1 MTTNTGPV
9 TSVSAES
16 ASLGPDTEGAEG
28 QTGAGLESTV
38 GPIDER
44 AVSTTAPDTTETP
57 SDPAAALGG
66 KAPAGHGTVT
76 NQLVRFVF
84 SFGKVSGLY

>member
-1 MTTNTGPV
+1 MITSAGPA
-9 TSVSAES
+9 TSVSTES
-16 ASLGPDTEGAEG
+16 ASLDPATEGADC
-28 QTGAGLESTV
+28 QTGTGLESTV

-44 AVSTTAPDTTETP
+44 AVSTTAPDTTEAP
-57 SDPAAALGG
+57 SDSAAALGG
-66 KAPAGHGTVT
+66 QAPAGHGTVT